1 MQSLGVRRGLI
12 FRVTVIITVIHVDR
26 KMLISDFKTMRLTE
40 IESSLS
46 VLENKHVPT
55 LCMWETL
62 LDCLFFLKLVKKAT
76 KDYCGKKLFFISD
89 K

>member
-1 MQSLGVRRGLI
+1 
-12 FRVTVIITVIHVDR
+12 
-26 KMLISDFKTMRLTE
+26 MLISDFKTMRLTE

-62 LDCLFFLKLVKKAT
+62 LDCLFFKKISE
-76 KDYCGKKLFFISD
+76 KSHKRLLWKKTVFYL
-89 K
+89 